1 MNDLLRAQ
9 IYAVI
14 RAAMYVAGTIAT
26 SLGHH
31 WPEEATMSE
40 VAGALS
46 ILVALGWSLADKSA
60 RNIRA

>member
-9 IYAVI
+9 VYAII
-14 RAAMYVAGTIAT
+14 RAAMYVAGTVAT

-40 VAGALS
+40 IAGVLS
-46 ILVALGWSLADKSA
+46 IAIALAWSLVDKSA

>member
-9 IYAVI
+9 VYAII
-14 RAAMYVAGTIAT
+14 RAAMYVAGTVAT

-31 WPEEATMSE
+31 WPEEATISE
-40 VAGALS
+40 ICGALS
-46 ILVALGWSLADKSA
+46 IAVALAWSLVDKSA